1 MRKIASLCSALLL
14 CGVLAFAQ
22 QKTVTGRVTDEKG
35 DPVPFATVL
44 IKGTKGAV
52 VADATGA
59 FNLKVRSAADALVIT
74 AQGFNKKEV
83 SIGAL
88 TNISV
93 SLSASTNALEEVVV
107 TSAFNT
113 KRSGRSTSNNAQV
126 VGSDKLNTIRETNV
140 NNALAGKVSGL
151 QVQSQSVAAL
161 GRDTKVRLRGESSL
175 DGTGNA
181 IFVVDGTILPSSGDI
196 NPDDIEDVTVLQGP
210 NAAALFGS
218 QGSYGAIVITTK
230 KAKRGQ
236 KGMGVEVNA
245 GITIDKVST
254 VPRYQNSD
262 AGGGA
267 ANLAKFTWVAGMP
280 DEWKSLDGKYYPDYS
295 DDASWGP
302 RMAGQEYIP
311 WYSWYPGTKYTG
323 TTAKLV
329 AQPNNAKDYF
339 STGITANNNV
349 AFSKAGENYSTR
361 ISFGNITVKGIIPYS
376 ELRKNTL
383 AMNTSINLN
392 SHFTVSANV
401 NYLNQLVNGELGDGY
416 ANQSTGSFNSWFH
429 RDLDMGIMKELQNLK
444 SPDGTLATWNHLNPD
459 SWDPSAPVKFYGSNY
474 WYNYYTWQKLHDD
487 EARRDRLFGDVSLN
501 YKVYND
507 LQVKFTY
514 RKQQLTTNFDNKTYD
529 ALELSGNQTGVKNAY
544 ATGQTFSNQEYF
556 EGLISYNKKVKDF
569 TVTANAGATLI
580 QYQYKELYGAT
591 SNGLNVPDYFA
602 LNNSKNP
609 VVYTNGSNPEGYREN
624 SKSRAGFVTGT
635 IGWRNF
641 LFGDFT
647 LRKDFYS
654 AEPVGSNGILVKS
667 FGGSFVFSDL
677 VQKSI
682 PFLSY
687 GKLRG
692 SWGEIPSPLKT
703 YQLGFNYGVGANQ
716 WNGNF
721 LMGTPDGLVDP
732 SVHGAVT
739 TQRELGLDLRFLKNR
754 LGLSVTYWDGK
765 SKDIPLNVSINGA
778 SGFTSKLI
786 NAGEID
792 KTGVDV
798 QFTAK
803 PIQFKDF
810 SWDLSATWGR
820 LIKNKVVALAPGLD
834 RITVSSGAF
843 AGSYTSYLVNSVN
856 KPSDQLFGAGIQ
868 KMNGLPV
875 LNSDGTFIRV
885 ADQNFGSALPD
896 YTGGLQNTFNYKD
909 FFLSINIDFSYG
921 GKFASLSQVW
931 GDYSGLTARTAT
943 VNDKGNPVRDAVSNG
958 GGVHVKGVDAS
969 SHGVDYYVDA
979 YTYFHQFVNSGIT
992 ENSIYDL
999 TFVKLREISLG
1010 YKINV
1015 AKLGL
1020 SKVFTN
1026 ASLSLVSRNLLLI
1039 YAKTKDFDPSEI
1051 SGTYGEDGQLPGTR
1065 SIGFNLKLG
1074 F

>member
-1 MRKIASLCSALLL
+1 MRKIALLCSALLL
-14 CGVLAFAQ
+14 CCMLTFAQ
-22 QKTVTGRVTDEKG
+22 QKTVSGRVTDQKG
-35 DPVPFATVL
+35 DPVPFATVQ

-52 VADATGA
+52 VADANGT
-59 FNLKVRSAADALVIT
+59 FSLKVKSSSDALVIT
-74 AQGFNKKEV
+74 AQGFAKKEV
-83 SIGAL
+83 PIGESSVF
-88 TNISV
+88 SV
-93 SLSASTNALEEVVV
+93 SLAASSNALEEVIV

-126 VGSDKLNTIRETNV
+126 VSADKLNTIRETNI

-151 QVQSQSVAAL
+151 QVQSQSIAAL

-175 DGTGNA
+175 DGNGNA

-218 QGSYGAIVITTK
+218 QGAYGAIIITTK
-230 KAKRGQ
+230 KAKRGAP
-236 KGMGVEVNA
+236 GMGIEANIGVTV
-245 GITIDKVST
+245 DKVST
-254 VPRYQNSD
+254 LPRYQNSY

-267 ANLAKFTWVAGMP
+267 ANLAKFTWLPGMP
-280 DEWKSLDGKYYPDYS
+280 DEWKTLDGKYYPDYS

-311 WYSWYPGTKYTG
+311 WYAWYPGTKYTG
-323 TTAKLV
+323 KTASLV
-329 AQPNNAKDYF
+329 AQPDNAKQYF
-339 STGITANNNV
+339 NTGITANNNI
-349 AFSKAGENYSTR
+349 AFSKAGDNYSTR
-361 ISFGNITVKGIIPYS
+361 ISYGNITVKGLVPYS
-376 ELRKNTL
+376 QLRKNTL
-383 AMNTSINLN
+383 TMNSSLNLN
-392 SHFTVSANV
+392 SHFTVSANI

-429 RDLDMGIMKELQNLK
+429 RDLDMKIMKELQDLR

-474 WYNYYTWQKLHDD
+474 WYNFYTWQKLHDD
-487 EARRDRLFGDVSLN
+487 QTRRDRLFGDVSLN

-507 LQVKFTY
+507 LQIKFTY
-514 RKQQLTTNFDNKTYD
+514 RKQQLTTNFDDKTYNS
-529 ALELSGNQTGVKNAY
+529 LELSGNQTGVKNGY
-544 ATGQTFSNQEYF
+544 ATGQTFSNTENF
-556 EGLISYNKKVKDF
+556 EALISYNKKIRDF
-569 TVTANAGATLI
+569 SITANAGATVTQLH
-580 QYQYKELYGAT
+580 YKELYGAT
-591 SNGLNVPDYFA
+591 SNGLNVPDFFA

-624 SKSRAGFVTGT
+624 SKSRAAFVTGT

-654 AEPVGSNGILVKS
+654 SEPVGSNGILVKS

-677 VQKSI
+677 IQKSL

-692 SWGEIPSPLKT
+692 SWGEIPNPLKT

-739 TQRELGLDLRFLKNR
+739 TQRELGLELRFLKSR
-754 LGLSVTYWDGK
+754 VGFSVTYWDGK
-765 SKDIPLNVSINGA
+765 NKDIPLNVSINGA

-786 NAGEID
+786 NAGEVD

-798 QFTAK
+798 QLNAR
-803 PIQFKDF
+803 PIEFKDF
-810 SWDLSATWGR
+810 QWNLSATWGR

-843 AGSYTSYLVNSVN
+843 AGSYASYLVNSVGQ
-856 KPSDQLFGAGIQ
+856 PSDQLFGAGIQ
-868 KMNGLPV
+868 KIGGQPV
-875 LNSDGTFIRV
+875 LNTDGTFVRI
-885 ADQNFGSALPD
+885 ADQNFGTALPD
-896 YTGGLQNTFNYKD
+896 YTGGLQNTFSYKN
-909 FFLSINIDFSYG
+909 FMLSINIDFSYG
-921 GKFASLSQVW
+921 GKFSSLSQVW

-943 VNDKGNPVRDAVSNG
+943 TNDKGNPIRDAVNNG
-958 GGVHVKGVDAS
+958 GGLHVKGVDAS
-969 SHGVDYYVDA
+969 AHAVDYYVDA

-1010 YKINV
+1010 YKIDV

-1020 SKVFTN
+1020 QKVFTN

-1065 SIGFNLKLG
+1065 SIGVNLKLG